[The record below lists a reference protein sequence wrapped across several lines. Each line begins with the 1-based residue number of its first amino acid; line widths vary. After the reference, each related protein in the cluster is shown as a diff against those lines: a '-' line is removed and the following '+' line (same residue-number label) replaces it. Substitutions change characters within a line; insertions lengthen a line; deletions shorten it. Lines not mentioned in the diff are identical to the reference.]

1 MPTYL
6 LALDDALLVH
16 VLRFAA
22 ERDVEATTVASKLV
36 AMHLLPQY
44 PEIWRVLFARHWG
57 KLNFQLDAMAEDA
70 ENLVVDTRLRAL
82 FPLIISQEKNKS
94 NGQRDDGAVTK
105 FAFDGARFG
114 YDRSVRANAPF
125 PTSLYIA
132 VFNRRVQDPVSK
144 KKSSVYQIGATTSSY
159 FEISISDPVSRP
171 SSHTLRN
178 GRVEMTAIGL
188 VPSSFPLVGKQP
200 GWTIPSFG
208 YHGDN
213 GKIYSAFPWKPFAPR
228 FGVNDTVGCGIRHSS
243 QDNGRR
249 VFFTHNGS
257 TVTSRYLPG
266 SGRYIPCDNAH
277 EWFPA
282 VGLDS
287 PNTIHVNFGQHPFMY
302 DHVID
307 ELFSECMGMNALA
320 ARQMLQNSNKARSR
334 SVRRN
339 CIDAFI
345 ANVLERHNLT
355 TTMLFI
361 GIFKFAA
368 GMTTSLSGLG
378 DELLAH
384 VLSFAAPRDVESLTV
399 ASSVVARDVVPQFP
413 IIWKNIF
420 RRRWEALNYPLDSN
434 ALLQINEN
442 LDALFPS
449 SCTESRKF
457 QLLAHAIIPVP
468 SYADIR
474 ETQKALGYTDAYH
487 RIVSLQA
494 PELRESHSVDFAL
507 DGGMLGDD
515 RCVRANMPFPTTF
528 HVAVYKRNPTEEDT
542 AQGHTQPVYQVGV
555 VPGGY
560 FELSLSKRQHRHAR
574 VPSMSGQEVMTSIG
588 LVNAKFPLVGKQ
600 PGWTRRSH
608 GYHGDDGRYY
618 HGTPFEVGGT
628 AGSNLMCRDANL
640 CFKIWQFLKQGRPF
654 GPMFKSG
661 STVGCGVRI
670 NPRTGT
676 IFAFFT
682 NNGELISGE
691 DGAYVECEHRNW
703 YPAVGLDSY
712 DALHLN
718 FGQEPF
724 VYSAIADEL
733 FEECND
739 MATTVSE
746 QLQWYDISDSDGES
760 SEDEENDDNNDSG
773 DSFGSN
779 VSDEE
784 VSARLIMRIL
794 AMRRAGTDVA

>member
-1 MPTYL
+1 MPTHL
-6 LALDDALLVH
+6 LTLDDALLLR
-16 VLRFAA
+16 VLSFAA
-22 ERDVEATTVASKLV
+22 ERDVEAVTMASRLV
-36 AMHLLPQY
+36 ALHVLPQY
-44 PEIWRVLFARHWG
+44 PEIWRVLFARQWE
-57 KLNFQLDAMAEDA
+57 KLNFPLDAKTENAR
-70 ENLVVDTRLRAL
+70 NLVVDARLRAL
-82 FPLIISQEKNKS
+82 FPLECTDARIFQLLTHAIVQLPSGMDIGETQRSRGYSDTHHRIVPLEKKKS
-94 NGQRDDGAVTK
+94 EGQDDDGVVTT
-105 FAFDGARFG
+105 FAFDGRRFG
-114 YDRSVRANAPF
+114 NDRSVRANVPF

-132 VFNRRVQDPVSK
+132 VFKRRVQDFANK
-144 KKSSVYQIGATTSSY
+144 KQSFVYQIGATTSGY
-159 FEISISDPVSRP
+159 FEISISNPISRP
-171 SSHTLRN
+171 SPHTVRN

-200 GWTIPSFG
+200 GWIIPSFG

-213 GKIYSAFPWKPFAPR
+213 GKLYSALPLEPFGPQ

-243 QDNGRR
+243 KDNGRR
-249 VFFTHNGS
+249 VFFTHNGN

-266 SGRYIPCDNAH
+266 SGRYIPCDKKH
-277 EWFPA
+277 EWFPV

-287 PNTIHVNFGQHPFMY
+287 PNTIHVNFGQQPFKY

-307 ELFSECMGMNALA
+307 ELFSECVGINALA
-320 ARQMLQNSNKARSR
+320 ARQMLQNANKARFH
-334 SVRRN
+334 SVRHN

-345 ANVLERHNLT
+345 ANILERRRLT
-355 TTMLFI
+355 TA
-361 GIFKFAA
+361 FAA
-368 GMTTSLSGLG
+368 GMATSLFDLG
-378 DELLAH
+378 DELLVH

-399 ASSVVARDVVPQFP
+399 ASPLVARDVVPWFP
-413 IIWKNIF
+413 AIWENIF
-420 RRRWEALNYPLDSN
+420 RRRWEALNFPLDSDT
-434 ALLQINEN
+434 LLQINEN

-449 SCTESRKF
+449 SCTESRKL
-457 QLLAHAIIPVP
+457 QLLTHAIIPVP

-494 PELRESHSVDFAL
+494 PDLRESHAVDFAL

-528 HVAVYKRNPTEEDT
+528 HVAVYKRNPTEEDKV
-542 AQGHTQPVYQVGV
+542 QGHTRPVYHVGV

-574 VPSMSGQEVMTSIG
+574 APSMFGQEAMTSIG
-588 LVNAKFPLVGKQ
+588 LVNSKFPLVGKQ

-618 HGTPFEVGGT
+618 HGTPFEG
-628 AGSNLMCRDANL
+628 
-640 CFKIWQFLKQGRPF
+640 QPF
-654 GPMFKSG
+654 GPIFKSG
-661 STVGCGVRI
+661 GTVGCGIRI

-676 IFAFFT
+676 LFVFFT
-682 NNGELISGE
+682 NNGELLSGE
-691 DGAYVECEHRNW
+691 DGAYEECEHRNW

-724 VYSAIADEL
+724 VYGAITDEL

-739 MATTVSE
+739 MATAVSE

-760 SEDEENDDNNDSG
+760 SDDEENNDDNDSG
-773 DSFGSN
+773 DGFGSDADM
-779 VSDEE
+779 SDEE
-784 VSARLIMRIL
+784 L
-794 AMRRAGTDVA
+794 A

>member
-1 MPTYL
+1 ML
-6 LALDDALLVH
+6 CSQGN
-16 VLRFAA
+16 F
-22 ERDVEATTVASKLV
+22 
-36 AMHLLPQY
+36 HLFFYINNYNWQ
-44 PEIWRVLFARHWG
+44 RWG
-57 KLNFQLDAMAEDA
+57 E
-70 ENLVVDTRLRAL
+70 
-82 FPLIISQEKNKS
+82 
-94 NGQRDDGAVTK
+94 
-105 FAFDGARFG
+105 
-114 YDRSVRANAPF
+114 Y
-125 PTSLYIA
+125 Y
-132 VFNRRVQDPVSK
+132 
-144 KKSSVYQIGATTSSY
+144 
-159 FEISISDPVSRP
+159 
-171 SSHTLRN
+171 
-178 GRVEMTAIGL
+178 
-188 VPSSFPLVGKQP
+188 
-200 GWTIPSFG
+200 
-208 YHGDN
+208 
-213 GKIYSAFPWKPFAPR
+213 
-228 FGVNDTVGCGIRHSS
+228 
-243 QDNGRR
+243 
-249 VFFTHNGS
+249 
-257 TVTSRYLPG
+257 
-266 SGRYIPCDNAH
+266 
-277 EWFPA
+277 
-282 VGLDS
+282 
-287 PNTIHVNFGQHPFMY
+287 
-302 DHVID
+302 
-307 ELFSECMGMNALA
+307 
-320 ARQMLQNSNKARSR
+320 
-334 SVRRN
+334 
-339 CIDAFI
+339 
-345 ANVLERHNLT
+345 
-355 TTMLFI
+355 
-361 GIFKFAA
+361 
-368 GMTTSLSGLG
+368 
-378 DELLAH
+378 
-384 VLSFAAPRDVESLTV
+384 
-399 ASSVVARDVVPQFP
+399 
-413 IIWKNIF
+413 
-420 RRRWEALNYPLDSN
+420 
-434 ALLQINEN
+434 
-442 LDALFPS
+442 S

-618 HGTPFEVGGT
+618 HGTPFE
-628 AGSNLMCRDANL
+628 
-640 CFKIWQFLKQGRPF
+640 GRPF

>member
-82 FPLIISQEKNKS
+82 FPLECTEARIFQLLTRAILQLPSGMDIKETKRSRGYSDTHHRIISQEKNKS

-355 TTMLFI
+355 TT
-361 GIFKFAA
+361 
-368 GMTTSLSGLG
+368 
-378 DELLAH
+378 
-384 VLSFAAPRDVESLTV
+384 
-399 ASSVVARDVVPQFP
+399 
-413 IIWKNIF
+413 
-420 RRRWEALNYPLDSN
+420 
-434 ALLQINEN
+434 
-442 LDALFPS
+442 
-449 SCTESRKF
+449 
-457 QLLAHAIIPVP
+457 
-468 SYADIR
+468 
-474 ETQKALGYTDAYH
+474 
-487 RIVSLQA
+487 
-494 PELRESHSVDFAL
+494 
-507 DGGMLGDD
+507 
-515 RCVRANMPFPTTF
+515 
-528 HVAVYKRNPTEEDT
+528 
-542 AQGHTQPVYQVGV
+542 
-555 VPGGY
+555 
-560 FELSLSKRQHRHAR
+560 
-574 VPSMSGQEVMTSIG
+574 
-588 LVNAKFPLVGKQ
+588 
-600 PGWTRRSH
+600 
-608 GYHGDDGRYY
+608 
-618 HGTPFEVGGT
+618 
-628 AGSNLMCRDANL
+628 
-640 CFKIWQFLKQGRPF
+640 
-654 GPMFKSG
+654 
-661 STVGCGVRI
+661 
-670 NPRTGT
+670 
-676 IFAFFT
+676 
-682 NNGELISGE
+682 
-691 DGAYVECEHRNW
+691 
-703 YPAVGLDSY
+703 
-712 DALHLN
+712 
-718 FGQEPF
+718 
-724 VYSAIADEL
+724 
-733 FEECND
+733 
-739 MATTVSE
+739 
-746 QLQWYDISDSDGES
+746 
-760 SEDEENDDNNDSG
+760 
-773 DSFGSN
+773 
-779 VSDEE
+779 
-784 VSARLIMRIL
+784 
-794 AMRRAGTDVA
+794 

>member
-1 MPTYL
+1 MPTHL
-6 LALDDALLVH
+6 LTLDDALLLR
-16 VLRFAA
+16 VLSFAA
-22 ERDVEATTVASKLV
+22 ERDVEAVTMASRLV
-36 AMHLLPQY
+36 ALHVLPQY
-44 PEIWRVLFARHWG
+44 PEIWRVLFARQWE
-57 KLNFQLDAMAEDA
+57 KLNFPLDAKTENAR
-70 ENLVVDTRLRAL
+70 NLVVDARLRAL
-82 FPLIISQEKNKS
+82 FPLECTDARIFQLLTHAIVQLPSGMDIGETQRSRGYSDTHHRIVPLEKKKS
-94 NGQRDDGAVTK
+94 EGQDDDGVVTT
-105 FAFDGARFG
+105 FAFDGRRFG
-114 YDRSVRANAPF
+114 NDRSVRANVPF

-132 VFNRRVQDPVSK
+132 VFKRRVQDFANK
-144 KKSSVYQIGATTSSY
+144 KQSFVYQIGATTSGY
-159 FEISISDPVSRP
+159 FEISISNPISRP
-171 SSHTLRN
+171 SPHTVRN

-200 GWTIPSFG
+200 GWIIPSFG

-213 GKIYSAFPWKPFAPR
+213 GKLYSALPLEPFGPQ

-243 QDNGRR
+243 KDNGRR
-249 VFFTHNGS
+249 VFFTHNGN

-266 SGRYIPCDNAH
+266 SGRYIPCDKKH
-277 EWFPA
+277 EWFPV

-287 PNTIHVNFGQHPFMY
+287 PNTIHVNFGQQPFKY

-307 ELFSECMGMNALA
+307 ELFSECVGINALA
-320 ARQMLQNSNKARSR
+320 ARQMLQNANKARLH
-334 SVRRN
+334 SVRHN

-345 ANVLERHNLT
+345 ANILERRRLT
-355 TTMLFI
+355 TA
-361 GIFKFAA
+361 FAA
-368 GMTTSLSGLG
+368 GMATSLFDLG
-378 DELLAH
+378 DELLVH

-399 ASSVVARDVVPQFP
+399 ASPLVARDVVPWFP
-413 IIWKNIF
+413 AIWENIF
-420 RRRWEALNYPLDSN
+420 RRRWEALNFPLDSDT
-434 ALLQINEN
+434 LLQINEN

-449 SCTESRKF
+449 SCTESRKL
-457 QLLAHAIIPVP
+457 QLLTHAIIPVP

-494 PELRESHSVDFAL
+494 PDLRESHAVDFAL

-528 HVAVYKRNPTEEDT
+528 HVAVYKRNPTEEDKV
-542 AQGHTQPVYQVGV
+542 QGHTRPVYHVGV

-574 VPSMSGQEVMTSIG
+574 APSMFGQEAMTSIG
-588 LVNAKFPLVGKQ
+588 LVNSKFPLVGKQ

-618 HGTPFEVGGT
+618 HGTPFE
-628 AGSNLMCRDANL
+628 
-640 CFKIWQFLKQGRPF
+640 QGQPF
-654 GPMFKSG
+654 GPIFKSG
-661 STVGCGVRI
+661 GTVGCGIRI

-676 IFAFFT
+676 LFVFFT
-682 NNGELISGE
+682 NNGELLSGE
-691 DGAYVECEHRNW
+691 DGAYEECEHRNW

-724 VYSAIADEL
+724 VYGAITDEL

-739 MATTVSE
+739 MATAVSE

-760 SEDEENDDNNDSG
+760 SDDEENNDDNDSG
-773 DSFGSN
+773 DGFGSDADM
-779 VSDEE
+779 SDEE
-784 VSARLIMRIL
+784 L
-794 AMRRAGTDVA
+794 A